1 MLEQF
6 PSADSI
12 AFETACGRLSFS
24 ADFNGS
30 WQLTL
35 SHQPSL
41 PQKGPRSCR
50 SSLSDAAALRFVID
64 HQNNS
69 EGYDRSDGSNDC
81 CSIPCI
87 LKTLEGVTDDYSHK
101 WTESDVR
108 RYALLLKLFG
118 KPAADSGWWRG
129 LCHTC

>member
-1 MLEQF
+1 MLEHF

-12 AFETACGRLSFS
+12 AFETACGRFSFS
-24 ADFNGS
+24 ADFNGG

-35 SHQPSL
+35 PHQPSL
-41 PQKGPRSCR
+41 RQKGSRIRR
-50 SSLSDAAALRFVID
+50 SSLSDAAVPVRFVID

-69 EGYDRSDGSNDC
+69 EGYDQSDGSNDRT
-81 CSIPCI
+81 SIPCI

-101 WTESDVR
+101 WTESGVR

-118 KPAADSGWWRG
+118 KPAADSGW
-129 LCHTC
+129 

>member
-1 MLEQF
+1 MLEHF
-6 PSADSI
+6 PAADSI
-12 AFETACGRLSFS
+12 AFETACGRFSFS

-35 SHQPSL
+35 SHQVSIR
-41 PQKGPRSCR
+41 QKGPRSR
-50 SSLSDAAALRFVID
+50 QSSLSDAAALVRFVID

-69 EGYDRSDGSNDC
+69 EGYDQSDGSNDC
-81 CSIPCI
+81 TSIPCL
-87 LKTLEGVTDDYSHK
+87 LKTLEGVTDDYSQK

-118 KPAADSGWWRG
+118 KPAADSGW
-129 LCHTC
+129 